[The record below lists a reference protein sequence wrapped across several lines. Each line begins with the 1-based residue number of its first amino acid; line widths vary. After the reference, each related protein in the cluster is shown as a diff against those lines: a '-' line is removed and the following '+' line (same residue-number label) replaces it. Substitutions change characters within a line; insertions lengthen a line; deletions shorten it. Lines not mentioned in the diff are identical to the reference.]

1 MAATRPASLPAD
13 DRNRLVGMLLIAA
26 GAVLLAV
33 SLFLDWFEP
42 SLSAWTVFE
51 VWDLVLAALA
61 LMALIAVASRL
72 QFGARRPDSW
82 LLVPALV
89 APVVVVAA
97 LLNHPPAA
105 QGPGQDPM
113 IGVWLALGGSLLMAL
128 GAMAAIARISVAIDR
143 SQPPVAPRQP
153 AATPQTPAAAPAPP
167 ATPPQ
172 TPPAAAPP
180 GARTPPA
187 ADEQPATRPTG
198 RILP

>member
-1 MAATRPASLPAD
+1 MAATRPASLPTD

-113 IGVWLALGGSLLMAL
+113 IGVWLALG
-128 GAMAAIARISVAIDR
+128 AMAAIARISVAIDR

-180 GARTPPA
+180 GARTRPA